1 MDRTVCARLQYDGT
15 RFVGWQIQP
24 DGRTVQGEIE
34 AVLSRL
40 CDQAV
45 RVHAAGRTDAGV
57 HALGMAISATVP
69 ARWTPDTL
77 HRAMNA
83 LLPADCWV
91 AEVREA
97 RAGFHARKSASGR
110 AYRYRIGTDPGARS
124 PFRAPFEWAL
134 GRELDAAVLAGG
146 ASRLPGR
153 HDFRALAVHTAQK
166 ENCHCTVRGAEWGN
180 RPEGQGW
187 ELSIRADRFLHHM
200 VRILVGTMVDAALGR
215 RPEEDLGRLLA
226 GDPLVRASPPAPAQ
240 GLYFVEAEYPGHW
253 FHLGNDPS

>member
-24 DGRTVQGEIE
+24 DGRTVQGEVE
-34 AVLSRL
+34 AVLTRL
-40 CDQAV
+40 CDHPV

-69 ARWTPDTL
+69 ARWTPKPL

-91 AEVREA
+91 VEVREA
-97 RAGFHARKSASGR
+97 RPGFHARKSASGR
-110 AYRYRIGTDPGARS
+110 AYCYRIGTDAGSRS

-134 GRELDAAVLAGG
+134 GHELDAEVLA
-146 ASRLPGR
+146 AAAGR
-153 HDFRALAVHTAQK
+153 VAGCHDFRAFAVHTGLK
-166 ENCHCTVRGAEWGN
+166 ENCRCTVRRAAWEARPGAE
-180 RPEGQGW
+180 GW
-187 ELSIRADRFLHHM
+187 QLSIRADRFLHHM
-200 VRILVGTMVDAALGR
+200 VRILVGTMAEAALGR
-215 RPEEDLGRLLA
+215 RPEEDIGRLLA

-240 GLYFVEAEYPGHW
+240 GLYFVEAEYPEHW
-253 FHLGNDPS
+253 VHLGNDPS

>member
-24 DGRTVQGEIE
+24 DGRTVQAEIE
-34 AVLSRL
+34 AVLTRL
-40 CDQAV
+40 CDQPV

-69 ARWTPDTL
+69 ARWTPDAL

-83 LLPADCWV
+83 LLPADCWIV
-91 AEVREA
+91 DVREA

-110 AYRYRIGTDPGARS
+110 AYCYRIGTDAGARS

-134 GRELDAAVLAGG
+134 GRDLDAAVLTG
-146 ASRLPGR
+146 AVGR
-153 HDFRALAVHTAQK
+153 VTGSHDFRALAVHTGLK
-166 ENCHCTVRGAEWGN
+166 ENCRCTVRQANWAA
-180 RPEGQGW
+180 RSDGQGW

-200 VRILVGTMVDAALGR
+200 VRILVGTMVDAATGR
-215 RPEEDLGRLLA
+215 RPAEDLGRLLA
-226 GDPLVRASPPAPAQ
+226 GDALVRASAPAPAQ
-240 GLYFVEAEYPGHW
+240 GLYFVQAEYPEHW
-253 FHLGNDPS
+253 FHLGNEPS